1 MNVKHNHNCSLC
13 STQKTCFVFSEYS
26 LLFAICRSCYDE
38 LIASIQDYDVV
49 EDDCSFCEKVR
60 TCRVISGFDN
70 SMFFADLNIC
80 GACLNKLQI
89 SIDESSNL

>member
-13 STQKTCFVFSEYS
+13 STQKTCFVFGEFS

-38 LIASIQDYDVV
+38 LISSIQSYDVV
-49 EDDCSFCEKVR
+49 EDECSFCEHVR

-80 GACLNKLQI
+80 GSCLKKLQI
-89 SIDESSNL
+89 SIEESSDL